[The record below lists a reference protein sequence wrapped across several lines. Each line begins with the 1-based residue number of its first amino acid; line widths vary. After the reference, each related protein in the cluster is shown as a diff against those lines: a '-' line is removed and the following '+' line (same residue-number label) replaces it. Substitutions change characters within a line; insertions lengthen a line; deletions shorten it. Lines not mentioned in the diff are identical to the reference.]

1 MLYAMLKCLLA
12 KWIQLL
18 TKMVTKMPPPRFYQN
33 DLQNGPGFLNDPKMA
48 FQMLTMAF
56 QMLTMAFEMAFTMK
70 LKKTHAFSDYVFHD
84 F

>member
-12 KWIQLL
+12 KWVRLL
-18 TKMVTKMPPPRFYQN
+18 TKIVTKMPPRFYQN

-56 QMLTMAFEMAFTMK
+56 EMAFEN
-70 LKKTHAFSDYVFHD
+70 HWN
-84 F
+84 